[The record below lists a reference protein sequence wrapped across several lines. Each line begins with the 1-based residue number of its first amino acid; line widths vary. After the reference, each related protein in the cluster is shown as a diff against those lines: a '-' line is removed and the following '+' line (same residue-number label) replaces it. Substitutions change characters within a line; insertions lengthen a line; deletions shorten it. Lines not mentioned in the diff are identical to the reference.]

1 MDSEGVYM
9 SGRRGSASVSTYST
23 FHVPVV
29 VFMGGFH
36 RHDPILFAWGII
48 GEGGGG
54 RIGVREGGERVER
67 GVR

>member
-29 VFMGGFH
+29 VFMGGN
-36 RHDPILFAWGII
+36 
-48 GEGGGG
+48 
-54 RIGVREGGERVER
+54 ERVCVS
-67 GVR
+67 G